1 MDDMVGTTTHLSYA
15 IVNSRIHVWQLHIQ
29 LGDTDELDLAASR
42 QCNINDYNQHEEI
55 FAS

>member
-15 IVNSRIHVWQLHIQ
+15 IVNSKIHVWQLHIQ